1 MTKRTR
7 RNHSPAFKAR
17 AALAAIKGER
27 TLAGPAQ
34 RHDVRPGQ
42 IAAWRAQLP
51 EGAAGV
57 LGSGPAA
64 EEAVPAADA
73 KTLHATAGELTLEN
87 DVSSGA
93 PGRAG
98 RLSARR

>member
-17 AALAAIKGER
+17 AALAAIK
-27 TLAGPAQ
+27 
-34 RHDVRPGQ
+34 GQ